1 MMYYILKY
9 LNLIMNAKSNEQ
21 IQEIKKIMKRDLTNK
36 DTVSKN
42 KIKKIMENYI
52 HS

>member
-1 MMYYILKY
+1 MLS
-9 LNLIMNAKSNEQ
+9 LIMTVTSNAQ

-52 HS
+52 RS